1 MNGKRVEGIGT
12 VAAVLTTSAWIPQAW
27 KVWKALPQPA
37 ESVSLLMYFTISIGI
52 ALWIFYGCLIK
63 KWPLI
68 MANVIS
74 LVFAAAVLVYKLKYG

>member
-1 MNGKRVEGIGT
+1 MNGRRIEGIGT

-27 KVWKALPQPA
+27 KVWRASPQPA
-37 ESVSLLMYFTISIGI
+37 ESVSLPMYLIISVGI
-52 ALWIFYGCLIK
+52 ALWIVYGCFIR

-74 LVFAAAVLVYKLKYG
+74 LIFSSAVLVYKVLYG